1 MKKASFV
8 LLFTLELIWAM
19 IAMGLLMSDLGAICY
34 LIAAVIFAVVL
45 TPFFIRLKKTE
56 DEAKKGKIRRN
67 ILLLLLN
74 GFAFFCGRMSACSV
88 IQNTVTYFFS

>member
-1 MKKASFV
+1 MKKASFI

-45 TPFFIRLKKTE
+45 TPFFIKLKKTE
-56 DEAKKGKIRRN
+56 DEEKKGKIRRN
-67 ILLLLLN
+67 ILLLLLIPII
-74 GFAFFCGRMSACSV
+74 FALGSIIAVLVALF
-88 IQNTVTYFFS
+88 TYF

>member
-34 LIAAVIFAVVL
+34 LIAAVIFTVVL
-45 TPFFIRLKKTE
+45 TPFFIKLKKTD
-56 DEAKKGKIRRN
+56 DEVKKGKIRRN
-67 ILLLLLN
+67 ILLLLLIPIL
-74 GFAFFCGRMSACSV
+74 FALGSIISV
-88 IQNTVTYFFS
+88 LVALFTYF

>member
-1 MKKASFV
+1 MKKASFI

-45 TPFFIRLKKTE
+45 TPFFIKLKRTE
-56 DEAKKGKIRRN
+56 DEEKKGKIRRN
-67 ILLLLLN
+67 ILLLLLIPII
-74 GFAFFCGRMSACSV
+74 FALGSIIAVLVALF
-88 IQNTVTYFFS
+88 TYF